1 MTLSCGHIWL
11 HVSPQPQRRSQ
22 VMGDEL
28 RAILVIQEA
37 LLRVYETRNGPER
50 NQERYER
57 DRNAAESEAEA
68 VIAYQLRR
76 LDLHVNTCS

>member
-1 MTLSCGHIWL
+1 MSN
-11 HVSPQPQRRSQ
+11 
-22 VMGDEL
+22 EL

-37 LLRVYETRNGPER
+37 LLRVYETRNSPEQ

-57 DRNAAESEAEA
+57 DRNVAESEAEV
-68 VIAYQLRR
+68 VIAYQLKC